1 MAWANVPAFA
11 GGATNLIAD
20 RLAAAENVFLAMAF
34 EQSVR
39 LIVEGYRQKILAER
53 TWRCVPDLV
62 ERMAR
67 RSSDQPAE
75 QYVTDIKFT
84 WMMEKEDFALYHD
97 RCNPERI
104 AAGLV
109 VEHDSYCPLLVAENI
124 TIQAKHALCD
134 AMAGVTNI
142 PAKTAATLK
151 LDDYR
156 KFVDLTLKLLAP
168 FVTNPLAKNIA

>member
-1 MAWANVPAFA
+1 MNQTTNTA
-11 GGATNLIAD
+11 GKPFKPTPEMIE
-20 RLAAAENVFLAMAF
+20 AAENVFLAMAF

-39 LIVEGYRQKILAER
+39 PIVEGYRQTIFAER
-53 TWRCVPDLV
+53 TWRCDPDLV
-62 ERMAR
+62 ERMER
-67 RSSDQPAE
+67 RSSDQPVE
-75 QYVTDIKFT
+75 QYVTDIKST
-84 WMMEKEDFALYHD
+84 WMMEKADFALYLE
-97 RCNPERI
+97 RCNAERI

-109 VEHDSYCPLLVAENI
+109 VEHESYCPLLVAENM

-156 KFVDLTLKLLAP
+156 KFIDLNLRLLAP

>member
-1 MAWANVPAFA
+1 M
-11 GGATNLIAD
+11 I
-20 RLAAAENVFLAMAF
+20 AAAENVFLAMAF

-39 LIVEGYRQKILAER
+39 PIVEGYRRKILAER
-53 TWRCVPDLV
+53 TWRCAPDVV
-62 ERMAR
+62 ERMER
-67 RSSDQPAE
+67 RSSDQAVE

-84 WMMEKEDFALYHD
+84 WTMEQADFAAYD
-97 RCNPERI
+97 ERCNAERI

-109 VEHDSYCPLLVAENI
+109 VEHESYCPLLMAENL

-142 PAKTAATLK
+142 LAKKAATLK

-156 KFVDLTLKLLAP
+156 KFVDLNLRLLAP
-168 FVTNPLAKNIA
+168 FVKNPLAKIMA